1 MVPWPLASREFIWA
15 REFLSDRAA
24 INAAVSAWEHCV
36 LAALWFMSE
45 LDSDTLST
53 EPWSLSLSLTHKH
66 THTHTQTLT
75 DML

>member
-15 REFLSDRAA
+15 GEFLSDRAA

-36 LAALWFMSE
+36 LAALWFMFE

-53 EPWSLSLSLTHKH
+53 EPWSLSLSH
-66 THTHTQTLT
+66 THTQTQTLT